1 MTGETG
7 KHAGTIPPFV
17 GYPLA
22 LVAHLLGQRMDRGL
36 SALGVTATG
45 FGVLFQLQHNPEV
58 SSAELARRVLVTP
71 QSAGPLLA
79 RLERDGLVVRDQIG
93 GPGTP
98 IISRIT
104 ERGRQRLAEAMAL
117 VQEIDDDLS
126 AGLAPAERA
135 ALVQQL
141 WEMLGRLSPAAV
153 ARPQSK
159 DDAAL
164 H

>member
-7 KHAGTIPPFV
+7 TYAGTIPPFV

-22 LVAHLLGQRMDRGL
+22 LVAHLLGQRMDRRL

-71 QSAGPLLA
+71 QSVGPLLA
-79 RLERDGLVVRDQIG
+79 KLEHDGLVVREQIG

-104 ERGRQRLAEAMAL
+104 ERGRQRLAEAMA
-117 VQEIDDDLS
+117 VVKDIDDDLS
-126 AGLAPAERA
+126 AGLDPADRA

-141 WEMLGRLSPAAV
+141 WEMLGRLAPAARV
-153 ARPQSK
+153 RPHPK